1 MFSNN
6 KTKKSKQLDG
16 RGEIHVFWLDSIHS
30 LANGLEDGIIFEA
43 GLVAHGVSE
52 LEDQPGHVEFADVCL
67 GRLPELWSGVGDD
80 ALHPVVELPAVEYQ
94 RIA

>member
-1 MFSNN
+1 M
-6 KTKKSKQLDG
+6 DG
-16 RGEIHVFWLDSIHS
+16 RGGDTCVILWLLDSIHS
-30 LANGLEDGIIFEA
+30 LLANGLEDGIVFEA

-94 RIA
+94 RIARV